1 MPVNGK
7 EKEPVTK
14 PPVARTRFQTWCRE
28 PFCGISHFVG
38 AVLSV
43 AALITLVIVSHG
55 RFWNTLAS
63 IVYGVSLIFLYTSS
77 ALYHTLHVSEKV
89 ANRLQR
95 LDHIAIYLLI
105 LGSYVP
111 LCLITLHNTLGWTL
125 LGAVSALAAIGICC
139 SLFWKRAPAWV
150 RVVLYL
156 AMGWLVSLALR
167 PLSALLPH
175 AAMSW
180 LVAGGITYTVGAVI
194 FATDWPHLVRG
205 RFSAHDLW
213 HIFVLGGSVCH
224 FILILSFII
233 GNPVGVH

>member
-1 MPVNGK
+1 MP
-7 EKEPVTK
+7 EPPIK
-14 PPVARTRFQTWCRE
+14 RSRFNAWCKE
-28 PFCGISHFVG
+28 PFCGISHLLG
-38 AVLSV
+38 ALLSV
-43 AALITLVIVSHG
+43 AALITLVIVSQG
-55 RFWNTLAS
+55 RLWNTIAA

-77 ALYHTLHVSEKV
+77 ALYHSLHVSEET

-105 LGSYVP
+105 VGSYAP
-111 LCLITLHNTLGWTL
+111 LCLITLHNRLGWTL
-125 LGAVSALAAIGICC
+125 LGAVCALAAIGIGC
-139 SLFWKRAPAWV
+139 SLFWRRAPAWV

-156 AMGWLVSLALR
+156 AMGWLVSLALG
-167 PLSALLPH
+167 PLRTILPP

-180 LVAGGITYTVGAVI
+180 LVAGGVTYTVGAII

-213 HIFVLGGSVCH
+213 HIFVLGGSICH

-233 GNPVGVH
+233 GSPAAVR